1 MLPLH
6 HTPTRTAAV
15 INEMLRG
22 FTGFHS
28 RIRILIRYSKAGVV
42 GFEPTNTA
50 VKVLWLSRLPTPQ
63 QILITHYFLF
73 HL

>member
-22 FTGFHS
+22 FPGFHS
-28 RIRILIRYSKAGVV
+28 RLLELAISPL
-42 GFEPTNTA
+42 E
-50 VKVLWLSRLPTPQ
+50 SRQRDLNPQ
-63 QILITHYFLF
+63 PSHYK
-73 HL
+73 